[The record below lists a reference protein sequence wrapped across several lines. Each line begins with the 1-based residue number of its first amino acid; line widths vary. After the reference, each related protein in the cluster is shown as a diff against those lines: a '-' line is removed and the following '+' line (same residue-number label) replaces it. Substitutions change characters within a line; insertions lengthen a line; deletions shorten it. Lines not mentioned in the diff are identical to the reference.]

1 MDGSANSCDK
11 LAKQHDGAIVL
22 HKNSGVSVARNAG
35 MEYPCALAGCTDLFY
50 FFGRRRCVEEPSTGF
65 IFRVTRKVYY
75 LSFVET
81 YIDRK

>member
-1 MDGSANSCDK
+1 MCSRWVYR
-11 LAKQHDGAIVL
+11 AIL
-22 HKNSGVSVARNAG
+22 
-35 MEYPCALAGCTDLFY
+35 L
-50 FFGRRRCVEEPSTGF
+50 FGRRRCVEEPSTGF